1 MRIVGQHQR
10 HRLADKADLVQ
21 RQHRLIVKGRA
32 IIRIRNER
40 KHVLAG
46 DDAVHPGS
54 ALAALVSIRRMRP
67 CATVLRNTF
76 TCSIP
81 GSFTF

>member
-1 MRIVGQHQR
+1 MSEASSPVMT
-10 HRLADKADLVQ
+10 LCT
-21 RQHRLIVKGRA
+21 
-32 IIRIRNER
+32 
-40 KHVLAG
+40 
-46 DDAVHPGS
+46 PGS
-54 ALAALVSIRRMRP
+54 ALAASVPIRRMRP